1 MLFPSSSPEAS
12 APTRA
17 SVIRH
22 LSLLV
27 LLAGSCVLLGGVGW
41 RVWRATE
48 PARVAEDVLRIG
60 YAVEAPYAYVDPTGR
75 VTGESPEIARIVAER
90 IGRGRIVWRQT
101 EFGSL
106 VQELREGTIDVIASG
121 LFITPERSR
130 QVAFSRPTFRV
141 RAGLLVAK
149 GNPLALHSYADVAE
163 RGARVA
169 VLARSFEEAYFL
181 GRPHWRRGQVIAVS
195 DASAGMQALAVGAV
209 DAFAL
214 SAPSLQWM
222 MRAGGARVGELAEPF
237 APPADAPGVAE
248 GGFAFRLEDR
258 ELREAWDRT
267 LADFVG
273 SPEHRRLV
281 EPFGFTT
288 AELPGPGG
296 AGESSPAHP
305 SN

>member
-1 MLFPSSSPEAS
+1 M
-12 APTRA
+12 
-17 SVIRH
+17 IRH

-27 LLAGSCVLLGGVGW
+27 LLAGSCVLLAGVGW
-41 RVWRATE
+41 RAWRATE
-48 PARVAEDVLRIG
+48 PARGAADALRIG

-90 IGRGRIVWRQT
+90 TGRGKIVWRQT

-149 GNPLALHSYADVAE
+149 GNPLGLHSYADVAE

-195 DASAGMQALAVGAV
+195 DASAGMQALAAGAV

-214 SAPSLQWM
+214 SVPSLQWM

-237 APPADAPGVAE
+237 APPADAPGEAE

-258 ELREAWDRT
+258 ELCAAWDRV

-273 SPEHRRLV
+273 GTEHRRLV
-281 EPFGFTT
+281 APFGFTT
-288 AELPGPGG
+288 AELPGPGVAG
-296 AGESSPAHP
+296 ASPPAHP
-305 SN
+305 RN

>member
-17 SVIRH
+17 SAIR
-22 LSLLV
+22 LLCLLA
-27 LLAGSCVLLGGVGW
+27 LLAGSGVLLAGVGW
-41 RVWRATE
+41 RVWRAGE
-48 PARVAEDVLRIG
+48 PARAAADVLRIG

-75 VTGESPEIARIVAER
+75 VTGEGPEIARVVAER
-90 IGRGRIVWRQT
+90 IGRGKIVWRQT

-106 VQELREGTIDVIASG
+106 VQELREGTIDAIASG

-149 GNPLALHSYADVAE
+149 GNPLALHSYADVVE
-163 RGARVA
+163 RRARVA
-169 VLARSFEEAYFL
+169 VLARSFEEAHFL
-181 GRPHWRRGQVIAVS
+181 GRPGWHGARVVVVS
-195 DASAGMQALAVGAV
+195 EAGAGVLALESGAV

-222 MRAGGARVGELAEPF
+222 LRQGGVRAVELAEPF
-237 APPADAPGVAE
+237 AAPADAPGPAE

-258 ELREAWDRT
+258 ELRAAWDRA
-267 LADFVG
+267 LDDFLG
-273 SPEHRRLV
+273 SDEHRRLV
-281 EPFGFTT
+281 APFGFTA
-288 AELPGPGG
+288 AELPDGPGG
-296 AGESSPAHP
+296 TGPRPPDHP
-305 SN
+305 